1 MDKIITFCEK
11 TGQRQKRRARAKAFT
26 GPKRQRFLDALALTC
41 NVEASAA
48 HAGVHRVTPYTCRRR
63 DPHFARQWQE
73 ALTAGYDRLEAL
85 VLEHGG
91 AGVALEPA
99 DPYRAGE
106 EGAAPPPF
114 DFDKALRILALYR
127 SQRHGQAGRRPGAA
141 RRRATR
147 EETNAVLI
155 KAIAAAKKRL
165 GLSDD
170 A

>member
-1 MDKIITFCEK
+1 M
-11 TGQRQKRRARAKAFT
+11 
-26 GPKRQRFLDALALTC
+26 
-41 NVEASAA
+41 
-48 HAGVHRVTPYTCRRR
+48 
-63 DPHFARQWQE
+63 
-73 ALTAGYDRLEAL
+73 AGYDRLEAL

-99 DPYRAGE
+99 DPYRAEE

-114 DFDKALRILALYR
+114 DFDKALRILSLYR
-127 SQRHGQAGRRPGAA
+127 SHRHGQAGRRTGTP

-155 KAIAAAKKRL
+155 KAIAAARKRL